1 MKQMVVNAL
10 VSLLTGFFLVVGLGG
25 GVLVV
30 SLIDDKLKDKPRE
43 RYGLNARFVP
53 IPDSAIVESSV
64 VNNVPKFTVRGSLR
78 NTDTIDWDVGFIRV
92 EILSKAT
99 PVGKCE
105 ERDSPDYRIVKPAQS
120 INFLIV
126 CSSIAFP
133 VSGDM
138 LDYRVKAERWNDQK
152 K

>member
-1 MKQMVVNAL
+1 VKQMIVNAL

-25 GVLVV
+25 GALVV
-30 SLIDDKLKDKPRE
+30 SVIDDKLKDKPRE
-43 RYGLNARFVP
+43 RYGLNARFAP
-53 IPDSAIVESSV
+53 IPDSAIAETSV

-78 NTDTIDWDVGFIRV
+78 NTDLIDWDVGFIRV

-105 ERDSPDYRIVKPAQS
+105 ERDSPDYRIVKPEQS

-126 CSSIAFP
+126 CSSVAAPALGDAFE
-133 VSGDM
+133 
-138 LDYRVKAERWNDQK
+138 YRVKAERWIDQK